1 MDSGQ
6 GVLIIRTALMWG
18 LTMLRRMMAGLA
30 ICSALFCLAQVRAEP
45 GVEASELR
53 LGMVN
58 AQSGP
63 AAGLGQG
70 MLAGTLAYFQR
81 VNAAGGVHG
90 RRLSL
95 MVRDDGYEPR
105 RTAALTE
112 ELIGSGSIFA
122 LLGYV
127 GTPTS
132 RAAMPSVLAARV
144 PYLFPFTGAEV
155 LRQPVHPWVFNV
167 RASYFAETEML
178 AGYMTEELQLRR
190 IALLMQ
196 DDSFGESAKSGLA
209 GALHLRG
216 MKLEAEARFLRNSL
230 ELGGAL
236 ERLREVQP
244 QAIFFVGTY
253 KQLAAAIRE
262 ARGKGMT
269 ARFFSVSF
277 VGTESFIS
285 EAGPLGEGV
294 LISQVVPSPT
304 DTSLPLVRD
313 YRADMAGREMGY
325 TSLEGYINAAVLVEA
340 LRRAGP
346 QPTRAQLVKELAALD
361 IDLGG
366 FRVTFGRDDHQGSDA
381 VYLTRVEQGLAV
393 PVHRQP

>member
-1 MDSGQ
+1 M
-6 GVLIIRTALMWG
+6 
-18 LTMLRRMMAGLA
+18 MLRRLMAGLA
-30 ICSALFCLAQVRAEP
+30 ICSALLGNGPAAAEP
-45 GVEASELR
+45 GVDAGELH

-63 AAGLGQG
+63 AAGLGRG
-70 MLAGTLAYFQR
+70 MLDGVQAYLLR
-81 VNAAGGVHG
+81 TNAAGGVHG

-95 MVRDDGYEPR
+95 LVRDDGYEPR
-105 RTAALTE
+105 LTAALTD
-112 ELIGSGSIFA
+112 ELIGSGSVFA

-132 RAAMPSVLAARV
+132 RAAMPAVLAAGV
-144 PYLFPFTGAEV
+144 PYLFPFSGAEV

-178 AGYMTEELQLRR
+178 AGYMTEGLGLRR

-209 GALHLRG
+209 GALHQRDL
-216 MKLEAEARFLRNSL
+216 KLQAEARFLRNSL
-230 ELGGAL
+230 EVGDAL
-236 ERLREVQP
+236 ERLRAVQP

-253 KQLAAAIRE
+253 KQLAAAIRQ
-262 ARGKGMT
+262 ARAKGMK

-277 VGTESFIS
+277 VGTESFIA
-285 EAGPLGEGV
+285 EAGPLAEGV
-294 LISQVVPSPT
+294 LISQVVPPPE
-304 DTSLPLVRD
+304 DVSLPLVRD
-313 YRADMAGREMGY
+313 YRADMAGSPMGY

-346 QPTRAQLVKELAALD
+346 QPTRARLVKELSTLD

-366 FRVTFGRDDHQGSDA
+366 FRVTFGPNDHQGSDA
-381 VYLTRVEQGLAV
+381 VFLTRIEQGRAV
-393 PVHRQP
+393 PVQRQP